1 MEFKSEYH
9 LLNDK
14 WQNFTK
20 DRPNNSRAQYL
31 SSVYINYQ
39 YYERITFLW
48 AKNTSDDFPQLL
60 KTLFV
65 CELKSDHQPHIKTH
79 SP

>member
-1 MEFKSEYH
+1 MKYKNEYH
-9 LLNDK
+9 LSNDK
-14 WQNFTK
+14 WPNFTK
-20 DRPNNSRAQYL
+20 DRPNNSRTQY
-31 SSVYINYQ
+31 SSSSI
-39 YYERITFLW
+39 RIMNVLCFYG